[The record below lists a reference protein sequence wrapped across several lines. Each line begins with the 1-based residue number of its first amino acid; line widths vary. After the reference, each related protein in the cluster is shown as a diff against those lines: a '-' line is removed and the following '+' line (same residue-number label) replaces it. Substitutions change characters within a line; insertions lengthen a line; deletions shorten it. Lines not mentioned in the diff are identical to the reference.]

1 MRRRLRRLRNIALVT
16 LIIVVLISILRKA
29 GIVPSF
35 ADIFR
40 AKAVTIDETPVL
52 IKEIRSIGQ
61 IITAT
66 AYDEVVVDSVVV
78 TNASRII
85 NSINAVSPFP
95 VFPSSQKQIVI
106 IAKGKILAGTDLN
119 LLTNES
125 LRVSKDTVWLQLPA
139 TKIIDAIMNP
149 SDFETFEEKGTWT
162 NEEVT
167 AVKLRARQ
175 KMIDRALG
183 QNIIERASAK
193 SKSVMESFLR
203 AAGFKTVVVS

>member
-1 MRRRLRRLRNIALVT
+1 MIRRLRNIALVA
-16 LIIVVLISILRKA
+16 LIIVVLIAILRKA
-29 GIVPSF
+29 GIVPSL
-35 ADIFR
+35 ADIFK
-40 AKAVTIDETPVL
+40 AKPVVIDETPVL

-66 AYDEVVVDSVVV
+66 AYDEVVIDSVVV

-95 VFPSSQKQIVI
+95 VLPSSQKQIVI

-125 LRVSKDTVWLQLPA
+125 LKVSKDTVWLQLPR

-175 KMIDRALG
+175 KMIDRALD
-183 QNIIERASAK
+183 QNIIEKASTK
-193 SKSVMESFLR
+193 SKSVMEGFLR
-203 AAGFKTVVVS
+203 AAGFKTVIVS

>member
-1 MRRRLRRLRNIALVT
+1 MIRRLRNIALIA
-16 LIIVVLISILRKA
+16 LIIVVLIAILRKA
-29 GIVPSF
+29 GIVPSL
-35 ADIFR
+35 ADIFK
-40 AKAVTIDETPVL
+40 AKPVAIDETPVL

-66 AYDEVVVDSVVV
+66 AYDEVVIDSVVV

-95 VFPSSQKQIVI
+95 VLPSSQKQIVI

-125 LRVSKDTVWLQLPA
+125 LKVSKDTVWLQLPR

-175 KMIDRALG
+175 KMIDRALD
-183 QNIIERASAK
+183 QNIIEKASTK
-193 SKSVMESFLR
+193 SKSVMEGFLR
-203 AAGFKTVVVS
+203 AAGFKTVIVS

>member
-1 MRRRLRRLRNIALVT
+1 MIRRLRNIALVA
-16 LIIVVLISILRKA
+16 LIIVVLIAILRKA

-35 ADIFR
+35 ADIFK
-40 AKAVTIDETPVL
+40 AKPVAIDETPVL

-66 AYDEVVVDSVVV
+66 AYDEVVIDSVVV

-95 VFPSSQKQIVI
+95 VLPSSQKQIVI

-125 LRVSKDTVWLQLPA
+125 LKVSKDTVWLQLPR

-175 KMIDRALG
+175 KMIDRALD
-183 QNIIERASAK
+183 QNIIEKASTK
-193 SKSVMESFLR
+193 SKSVMEGFLR
-203 AAGFKTVVVS
+203 AAGFKTVIVS

>member
-1 MRRRLRRLRNIALVT
+1 MIRRLRNIALVA
-16 LIIVVLISILRKA
+16 LIIVVLIAILRKA

-35 ADIFR
+35 ADIFK
-40 AKAVTIDETPVL
+40 AKPVVIDETPVL

-66 AYDEVVVDSVVV
+66 AYAEVVIDSVVV

-95 VFPSSQKQIVI
+95 VLPSSQKQIVI

-125 LRVSKDTVWLQLPA
+125 LKVSKDTVWLQLPR

-175 KMIDRALG
+175 KMIDRAID
-183 QNIIERASAK
+183 QNIIEKASTK
-193 SKSVMESFLR
+193 SKSVMEGFLR
-203 AAGFKTVVVS
+203 AAGFKTVIVS